1 MKLVS
6 KEIITLI
13 VNKSKTRTVLKD
25 VRCNSVNCSVAF
37 RTFSTEDTFT
47 KYGLLPYERYFI
59 TVTNEENQTT
69 LEVTKEE
76 GNEIYKNMKVK
87 KEFNYEV

>member
-1 MKLVS
+1 MKLAS
-6 KEIITLI
+6 KEIIMLI
-13 VNKSKTRTVLKD
+13 VNKSKTRVALKD
-25 VRCNSVNCSVAF
+25 VVCNGVNCSVVF

-59 TVTNEENQTT
+59 TITNEENQTT

-76 GNEIYKNMKVK
+76 GNEIYKKLKVE

>member
-1 MKLVS
+1 MKSVS

-25 VRCNSVNCSVAF
+25 VVCNGVKCFVAF
-37 RTFSTEDTFT
+37 RTFSTEDDFT
-47 KYGLLPYERYFI
+47 KYGFLPCERYFI
-59 TVTNEENQTT
+59 TINNEENHTT

-76 GNEIYKNMKVK
+76 GNEIYRKMKK
-87 KEFNYEV
+87 EKEFNYEV